1 MKNAREIN
9 LVDFFFLYVQ
19 GEKHWLRETIYYAN
33 KEPQ

>member
-9 LVDFFFLYVQ
+9 LVDFFLYVQ